1 MVGGSVVKSALLT
14 VAYLCLWTTPL
25 QLAAIGWGLF
35 LVATSD
41 WSIIS
46 LTNQVF
52 LSGQLPWLYDLAK
65 LVWFFVFPDAVGHWI
80 MGLPFIVHV
89 SIKAVASTLLGF
101 WLLPI
106 ARNMA

>member
-1 MVGGSVVKSALLT
+1 MDRMLKLALLVT
-14 VAYLCLWTTPL
+14 AYLCLWTTPL

-35 LVATSD
+35 LVVTTD
-41 WSIIS
+41 WSMLS

-65 LVWFFVFPDAVGHWI
+65 TVWFFVFPEAVAHWI
-80 MGLPFIVHV
+80 MDLPFIFHV
-89 SIKAVASTLLGF
+89 SIKAVASTLLGV

-106 ARNMA
+106 ARNME

>member
-1 MVGGSVVKSALLT
+1 MKSLLLT

-25 QLAAIGWGLF
+25 QIAAIGWGLF
-35 LVATSD
+35 LVVTTD
-41 WSIIS
+41 WSMLS

-52 LSGQLPWLYDLAK
+52 LSGHLPWLYDLAK
-65 LVWFFVFPDAVGHWI
+65 LVWFFVFPEAVAQWI
-80 MGLPFIVHV
+80 MNLPFIFHV
-89 SIKAVASTLLGF
+89 SIKAVASTLLGV

>member
-1 MVGGSVVKSALLT
+1 MRPLLFT

-35 LVATSD
+35 LVATTD
-41 WSIIS
+41 WSMIS

-52 LSGQLPWLYDLAK
+52 LSAHLPWLYEFAK
-65 LVWFFVFPDAVGHWI
+65 TVWYFVLPEAVADWI
-80 MGLPFIVHV
+80 MNLPFILHV

-106 ARNMA
+106 AKRMT